1 MPSMEK
7 KYLTPS
13 MMIKI
18 FSKIGRIGFFTT
30 YERGNKMEL
39 LRLFLRYS
47 YKNNCGFKRTL
58 LVKRTKDILKRDY
71 CVNVSSVIIEEPRF
85 EF

>member
-1 MPSMEK
+1 MGK
-7 KYLTPS
+7 
-13 MMIKI
+13 KI
-18 FSKIGRIGFFTT
+18 FNPFHDFFDYFLQIGRIGFFTT
-30 YERGNKMEL
+30 YERKNNMEF

-58 LVKRTKDILKRDY
+58 LVKRTKDMLKRDY